1 MTQYSTA
8 NTVNELL
15 LNFTA
20 LFFNLCVMDM
30 DGFCCGLFVVF
41 VPVCSFRGALERL
54 GVSFHVAGAHA
65 FHTPAARWF
74 NQRQFKSPCSARCQI
89 ILSTR
94 CGAWS
99 TSLVHFCLSFSCFM
113 CFVFFFFSSTSPINK
128 PLDPAPCHTANQP
141 PAPLPPACSNTRAF
155 CV

>member
-113 CFVFFFFSSTSPINK
+113 CFFFFLFFNLSNKQTSGSSSMPHREPASSTSATSLLK
-128 PLDPAPCHTANQP
+128 H
-141 PAPLPPACSNTRAF
+141 
-155 CV
+155 